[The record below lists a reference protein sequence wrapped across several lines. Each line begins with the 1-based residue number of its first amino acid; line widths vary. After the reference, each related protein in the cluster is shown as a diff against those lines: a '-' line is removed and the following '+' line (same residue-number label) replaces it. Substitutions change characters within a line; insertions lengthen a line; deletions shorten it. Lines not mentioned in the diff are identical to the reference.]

1 MFKILK
7 QLRAREWT
15 MVGAAVVFIV
25 FQVFLDLKLP
35 DYMSEI
41 TALVQTEGAAM
52 GEILSVGGMMLL
64 CALGSLAAAFIV
76 GYFAARVAATLGARL
91 RESTF
96 NKVLDLSMAETNR
109 FSTSSLITRSTND
122 VTQVQQ
128 LVAMGLQVTVKAP
141 VMAVWAIVKIAGK
154 QWQWTLVTGCA
165 VAVLVAMLAV
175 IIVFAVPRFTKVQ
188 KQTDKLNAVAR
199 ENLTGLRVVRAYNA
213 EEYQQEKFEEA
224 NGSLTKTNLFV
235 NRLTALLQPS
245 MSLVNSGL
253 TLGIYWVGAFLIS
266 AATAGAGLALFTD
279 MVVFS
284 SYAMQVIMGFMM
296 LTMIFIML
304 PRAQV
309 SARRINEVLD
319 TQSSIVDGHHRPQ
332 PDEPKGQIEFRNVSF
347 HYPDTDG
354 TGEAEAVLENISFRV
369 EKGQTLA
376 IIGATGSG
384 KSTLINLIPRFYD
397 ATEGQVLVD
406 GVDVKDYSLTELRN
420 KLGYV
425 SQRTVLF
432 SGTVESN
439 IAYGDKVGQA
449 PGPEE
454 VERAAEIA
462 QATEFVENLED
473 AYRSAVAQGGTNFS
487 GGQKQRISIA
497 RAVCRDPEIMIFD
510 DSFSALDYR
519 TDRSLRTALGD
530 ELADTTR
537 IIVAQRI
544 GTIQDA
550 YIILVMYECKIVGS
564 GTHEELLKTCGV
576 YKEIATS
583 QLTKE
588 ELDVG

>member
-397 ATEGQVLVD
+397 ATEGQVLVN

-550 YIILVMYECKIVGS
+550 DIILVMDEGKIVGS

>member
-550 YIILVMYECKIVGS
+550 DIILVMDEGKIVGS